1 MNIIG
6 FQDSGLP
13 LPVPVEEWL
22 RQALEAFEGGFG
34 TAAAGSRDFF
44 IDVGSAVVALVWL
57 AATVLITVWIGRH
70 IRRWLTGR
78 ATARWPDRP
87 NRATLI
93 DKALMIAFMVLAVL
107 FGLRTL
113 GIDPSSLATAIG
125 IIVAALSIALQ
136 DVIKNFVAG
145 VYLLVEQ
152 PFQPGDRLSIPGAD
166 GGKSGVVESVHLR
179 VTNLRTTDQELILV
193 PNAILFSQIVV
204 NRTSLVPYA
213 LHVRLS
219 TIDAPASR
227 VEDDIR
233 DALSPILGAQ
243 DTTTVSLLS
252 AGPLG
257 TAADVRIWFE
267 SDPQVRQA
275 VIVAL
280 NEHFPEASLEVVSG

>member
-1 MNIIG
+1 MRIIG

-70 IRRWLTGR
+70 IRRWSTGR

-87 NRATLI
+87 NRATLV
-93 DKALMIAFMVLAVL
+93 DKILMIAFAALAVL

-166 GGKSGVVESVHLR
+166 GGKSGVVENVHLR
-179 VTNLRTTDQELILV
+179 VTDLRTPDQELILV

-204 NRTSLVPYA
+204 NRTSK
-213 LHVRLS
+213 
-219 TIDAPASR
+219 
-227 VEDDIR
+227 
-233 DALSPILGAQ
+233 
-243 DTTTVSLLS
+243 
-252 AGPLG
+252 
-257 TAADVRIWFE
+257 
-267 SDPQVRQA
+267 
-275 VIVAL
+275 
-280 NEHFPEASLEVVSG
+280 

>member
-1 MNIIG
+1 MSIVA
-6 FQDSGLP
+6 FQETLSP
-13 LPVPVEEWL
+13 LAEPVDEWL
-22 RQALEAFEGGFG
+22 RQALEAFENGLG
-34 TAAAGSRDFF
+34 TAAEGSRDFF
-44 IDVGSAVVALVWL
+44 VDVGGAVVALVWL

-70 IRRWLTGR
+70 IRRWSIGR

-93 DKALMIAFMVLAVL
+93 DKALMIAFLVLAVL

-179 VTNLRTTDQELILV
+179 VTNLRTTDHELILV
-193 PNAILFSQIVV
+193 PSAILFSQIVV
-204 NRTSLVPYA
+204 NRTALVPYA
-213 LHVRLS
+213 LHLRLS
-219 TIDAPASR
+219 MIDAPASR
-227 VEDDIR
+227 VEDEFR
-233 DALSPILGAQ
+233 MPCRPS
-243 DTTTVSLLS
+243 S
-252 AGPLG
+252 ARRTRRRSACLARAPRAPRPTCG
-257 TAADVRIWFE
+257 
-267 SDPQVRQA
+267 
-275 VIVAL
+275 
-280 NEHFPEASLEVVSG
+280 SGSNLIPRYGEP